1 MSFFDIE
8 KIFFNVLGYNL
19 SYLEFFGVISGMI
32 AVWLSARANVW
43 SWPIG
48 LINVTLS
55 FFLFFQVQLYPDM
68 FLQVFFFITNLIG
81 WWRWKNP
88 AKGEADL
95 KAELKVSWMNRT
107 QLVVI
112 TGIGLVGTILFGLF
126 ASRLHDFFP
135 MVFTKPSASPFWD
148 SFITVMSI
156 VATYYM
162 IQKKIE
168 CWIIWI
174 IVDVVATYLYFVR
187 DIKFYSILYLVL
199 TLLATMG
206 LLHWM
211 KEYKSYRQ
219 TTT

>member
-1 MSFFDIE
+1 MNIFDIQNT
-8 KIFFNVLGYNL
+8 FFKVLGYEL
-19 SYLEFFGVISGMI
+19 SYLEFFGTVSGII

-43 SWPIG
+43 SWPLGIV
-48 LINVTLS
+48 NVTLS

-81 WWRWKNP
+81 WWRWLNP
-88 AKGEADL
+88 QKDEAD
-95 KAELKVSWMNRT
+95 KKYKLKVSWMDRK
-107 QLVVI
+107 QLVLI
-112 TGIGLVGTILFGLF
+112 TGIGITGTIAFGLF

-135 MVFTKPSASPFWD
+135 IVFTKPSASPFWD

-174 IVDVVATYLYFVR
+174 AIDIVATGLYFVR
-187 DIKFYSILYLVL
+187 DIKFYSLLYFALTVL
-199 TLLATMG
+199 AVFG
-206 LLHWM
+206 FYHWR
-211 KEYKSYRQ
+211 KEYNSYQRV
-219 TTT
+219 